1 MCNDAV
7 WGDPSSLQYVPGWFV
22 TQQQLKAW
30 HDYNGNC
37 NDDELIKQYEGYQN
51 CKPEKAQIKEELIP
65 IAWNPDHV
73 MDRFMLE
80 DKKRSWK

>member
-30 HDYNGNC
+30 HNYNGNC
-37 NDDELIKQYEGYQN
+37 NDDELIK
-51 CKPEKAQIKEELIP
+51 
-65 IAWNPDHV
+65 
-73 MDRFMLE
+73 
-80 DKKRSWK
+80 